1 MKKPLYTS
9 KHPPGPKRLNPF
21 SNLLGFRKDSL
32 GFMKNIAEKYGDIAQ
47 FKIGHLRILLLNH
60 PDFIKEVLSTQQ
72 DNFVKGRP
80 LKMAKELLGEGLLTS
95 EGDFHKHHSR
105 IMQPAFHRKM
115 MDIYSPVMSE
125 FASRLMNGWKNGT
138 SVDIFKEM
146 VRMSTGI
153 AGKTMF
159 GVDLEEEAAEINQ
172 EFESIMDIFGR
183 VTLPFAEYLLKL
195 PLPGSI
201 RFFKAKS
208 RLDKIIYKIIE
219 ERRKTKLDKGDLLS
233 LLLLAQETNKK
244 DRGISNEEIR
254 DEALTLLLTA
264 FDTTSLALTWTW
276 YLLSQ
281 NPLAEEELHEEVDQ
295 VLQGRQPTLDDYPKL
310 KFTKMVFTE
319 AMRLYPPIYVIVREA
334 RSNLT
339 IGDYFIPKGTIV
351 LMSPY
356 LIHHDSRFHK
366 DPMKFNPQSWAPST
380 NRQKSK
386 YEYFPF
392 SEGPRSCI
400 GQHYAWL
407 EGVMVIASIS
417 QFWRLKLVPDQVVEM
432 AQLLNLRP
440 KNGILMQLEK
450 RK

>member
-1 MKKPLYTS
+1 MY
-9 KHPPGPKRLNPF
+9 
-21 SNLLGFRKDSL
+21 
-32 GFMKNIAEKYGDIAQ
+32 Q
-47 FKIGHLRILLLNH
+47 
-60 PDFIKEVLSTQQ
+60 
-72 DNFVKGRP
+72 
-80 LKMAKELLGEGLLTS
+80 
-95 EGDFHKHHSR
+95 
-105 IMQPAFHRKM
+105 
-115 MDIYSPVMSE
+115 
-125 FASRLMNGWKNGT
+125 
-138 SVDIFKEM
+138 
-146 VRMSTGI
+146 
-153 AGKTMF
+153 
-159 GVDLEEEAAEINQ
+159 
-172 EFESIMDIFGR
+172 
-183 VTLPFAEYLLKL
+183 
-195 PLPGSI
+195 
-201 RFFKAKS
+201 
-208 RLDKIIYKIIE
+208 
-219 ERRKTKLDKGDLLS
+219 
-233 LLLLAQETNKK
+233 
-244 DRGISNEEIR
+244 
-254 DEALTLLLTA
+254 
-264 FDTTSLALTWTW
+264 
-276 YLLSQ
+276 
-281 NPLAEEELHEEVDQ
+281 
-295 VLQGRQPTLDDYPKL
+295 
-310 KFTKMVFTE
+310 MVFTE

>member
-1 MKKPLYTS
+1 M
-9 KHPPGPKRLNPF
+9 
-21 SNLLGFRKDSL
+21 
-32 GFMKNIAEKYGDIAQ
+32 
-47 FKIGHLRILLLNH
+47 
-60 PDFIKEVLSTQQ
+60 
-72 DNFVKGRP
+72 
-80 LKMAKELLGEGLLTS
+80 
-95 EGDFHKHHSR
+95 
-105 IMQPAFHRKM
+105 
-115 MDIYSPVMSE
+115 
-125 FASRLMNGWKNGT
+125 
-138 SVDIFKEM
+138 
-146 VRMSTGI
+146 
-153 AGKTMF
+153 
-159 GVDLEEEAAEINQ
+159 
-172 EFESIMDIFGR
+172 
-183 VTLPFAEYLLKL
+183 
-195 PLPGSI
+195 
-201 RFFKAKS
+201 
-208 RLDKIIYKIIE
+208 
-219 ERRKTKLDKGDLLS
+219 
-233 LLLLAQETNKK
+233 
-244 DRGISNEEIR
+244 R

-366 DPMKFNPQSWAPST
+366 DPMKFNPQSWHLPLIDKNQNMSIFHSVKVHVHVLVSICLV
-380 NRQKSK
+380 R
-386 YEYFPF
+386 
-392 SEGPRSCI
+392 
-400 GQHYAWL
+400 
-407 EGVMVIASIS
+407 GVMVIASIS